1 MRFTIKNRWQAFGI
15 HLLISLAIFILLAS
29 IILFFWYPGFLFLY
43 DGGFQGV
50 KLIAGVDFF
59 IGPILTLLVYKLGK
73 KSLRFDLIC
82 IALLQIICLTGGMW
96 TIWQSRPV
104 AIVYAAGSFIV
115 TNKQGYKNER
125 VDFSKIPVLN
135 QSRWPVWVAVL
146 VPDRKNYSKP
156 QWAVMAYGLAYS
168 PDRYAPYS
176 DAVVSLKED
185 GLSYAAVSERLG
197 SNHSQENFPEYI
209 RFYLVVTSLAE
220 GWLAVDTRNGEVVKT
235 FFAGSAWQ

>member
-15 HLLISLAIFILLAS
+15 HLLISLVIFVLLAG

-73 KSLRFDLIC
+73 KSLRFDLTC

-104 AIVYAAGSFIV
+104 AIVYATGSFIV
-115 TNKQGYKNER
+115 TNKQGYQKEV
-125 VDFSKIPVLN
+125 VDISNIPLLN
-135 QSRWPVWVAVL
+135 QSRWPMWVG
-146 VPDRKNYSKP
+146 VPVPNRENYSKME
-156 QWAVMAYGLAYS
+156 WTMMAYSLAYS
-168 PDRYAPYS
+168 PDKYVPYS
-176 DAVVSLKED
+176 DMVVFLKED
-185 GLSYAAVSERLG
+185 GLSYAAVSKRLG

-209 RFYLVVTSLAE
+209 RFYMVVTSLAE
-220 GWLAVDTRNGEVVKT
+220 GWLAVDTRNGKIVKT
-235 FFAGSAWQ
+235 FFPGSTWQ